1 MKQKSNVLLLIG
13 ALAFLLGAALVL
25 GTMRSGDHSK
35 SASPA
40 STVLVAKQAIPAG
53 TPGETVL
60 SQHLVEAR
68 QINAKQRVGDAL
80 STNADLNG
88 RMIQVAVAPGEQLRA
103 SQLRP
108 PSLRGTTIEIP
119 SGMQGV
125 AVQLPFV
132 SGGAGYVAAG
142 DHVNVYGNVK
152 DADGNATT
160 KLVLNNV
167 QVLDVSTEVAPRV
180 SGNEERAGGSNVTYL
195 LALNPDQAER
205 VIFLAANEQVWLA
218 LTGNDAGAVPPT
230 SGRRASDV
238 LQ

>member
-13 ALAFLLGAALVL
+13 ALAFLLGAALVVSA
-25 GTMRSGDHSK
+25 MRGGDHSK
-35 SASPA
+35 SASA
-40 STVLVAKQAIPAG
+40 TSTVLVAKQAIPAG

-119 SGMQGV
+119 TGKQGV
-125 AVQLPFV
+125 ALQVPFV

-152 DADGNATT
+152 DANGVATT
-160 KLVLNNV
+160 KLVLSNV

-180 SGNEERAGGSNVTYL
+180 SGNEERATGDAVTYL
-195 LALNPDQAER
+195 LALNPDEAER
-205 VIFLAANEQVWLA
+205 VIFLAANEQMWLA
-218 LTGNDAGAVPPT
+218 LAGNDAGAVPPT
-230 SGRRASDV
+230 NGRRASDV